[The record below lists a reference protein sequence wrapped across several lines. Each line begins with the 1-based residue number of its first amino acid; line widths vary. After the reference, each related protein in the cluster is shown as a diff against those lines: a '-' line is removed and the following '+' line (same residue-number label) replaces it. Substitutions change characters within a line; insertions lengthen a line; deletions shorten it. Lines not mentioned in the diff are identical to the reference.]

1 IGAEQ
6 QTGAASTCDDD
17 AVIECSYREGR
28 WFVSETGNCRVLGDG
43 SMESVRRLAQRS
55 ESLRTEL
62 KSKWLPGSCSED
74 WKPKCEIV
82 LRSKRPTYA
91 AAVGRG
97 SERTVGSS
105 AVTAD
110 KG

>member
-1 IGAEQ
+1 
-6 QTGAASTCDDD
+6 
-17 AVIECSYREGR
+17 
-28 WFVSETGNCRVLGDG
+28 
-43 SMESVRRLAQRS
+43 

-62 KSKWLPGSCSED
+62 KSKWLPGSCSEG

-82 LRSKRPTYA
+82 LHSKRPSYT

-105 AVTAD
+105 AVTVD
-110 KG
+110 KGRIVGRRIDLVAEDVDYFTAALPHELTHVVLRDRFVSAAMPRWADE